1 MILVNTEMRA
11 DLQGTMDRVWEF
23 LELRPHSFGHDTPPD
38 LNVGKYKPM
47 SADMRSLLESYYAPH
62 DAKLVGLL
70 GGHRFW

>member
-1 MILVNTEMRA
+1 M
-11 DLQGTMDRVWEF
+11 EF